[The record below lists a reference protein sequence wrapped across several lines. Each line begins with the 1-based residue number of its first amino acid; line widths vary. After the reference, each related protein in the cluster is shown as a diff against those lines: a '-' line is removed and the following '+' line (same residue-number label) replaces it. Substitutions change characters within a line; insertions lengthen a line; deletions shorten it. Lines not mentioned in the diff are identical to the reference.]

1 LSIVHKDIFLL
12 GLKICYLDIQPFS
25 NLYGG
30 KLKGESNLSQAII
43 NKVKKMDTG
52 ENNCLIKNINEF
64 LCRKII
70 SERLKFDSTQEF
82 YLHHFDKI
90 KSQNET
96 ETIEKCKKKIRKIV
110 FRKMFS
116 KSFTQDSLNQTN
128 EYFQNKAKKTNE
140 TSAQIITSASSSSA
154 ANSTKKTALTN
165 FSNACKTRVNYL
177 KQKRAKRGQY
187 RKYESEQLER
197 AVDVVLSGLMSV
209 HKAGL
214 CFGVP
219 HSTLEYKV
227 KEKTIMNENYLSNKF
242 TFAGQNLVNE
252 NLNPLNASLGQ
263 IWSNNQTSGFGAIF
277 DGE

>member
-1 LSIVHKDIFLL
+1 M
-12 GLKICYLDIQPFS
+12 
-25 NLYGG
+25 
-30 KLKGESNLSQAII
+30 SQAIS
-43 NKVKKMDTG
+43 NKVEEMDTG
-52 ENNCLIKNINEF
+52 ENNCLIKNINAF
-64 LCRKII
+64 LCRKIM

-90 KSQNET
+90 KRQNENET

-116 KSFTQDSLNQTN
+116 KSFTEDSFNQAN

-140 TSAQIITSASSSSA
+140 TSASSA
-154 ANSTKKTALTN
+154 ANSTKKTAPTN
-165 FSNACKTRVNYL
+165 FNNSSKTRVNYL

-227 KEKTIMNENYLSNKF
+227 KEKTIINENYLSNKF
-242 TFAGQNLVNE
+242 TFAGQNLANE
-252 NLNPLNASLGQ
+252 NINPLNGSLGT

-277 DGE
+277 DNE